1 MPYRERIS
9 FGYHN
14 FVVDF
19 RILEIMKQSGYPVI
33 FDATHSVQIL
43 GGHRT
48 RIGGNREFILPLS
61 KATAAIGI
69 AALFLEVHE
78 NPDRSLSDGSN
89 SVNLKYFKQILEY
102 IKVIDNVLK

>member
-1 MPYRERIS
+1 MPYRERSS

-43 GGHRT
+43 GG
-48 RIGGNREFILPLS
+48 NREFILPLS

-78 NPDRSLSDGSN
+78 NPDRALSDGSN